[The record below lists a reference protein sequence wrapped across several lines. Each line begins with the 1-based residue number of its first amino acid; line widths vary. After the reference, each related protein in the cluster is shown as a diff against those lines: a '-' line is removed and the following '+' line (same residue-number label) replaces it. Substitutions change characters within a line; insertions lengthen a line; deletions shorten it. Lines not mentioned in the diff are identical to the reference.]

1 MGVLYTFLGGIYMAT
16 YDERARNYATNAR
29 QEYLNSL
36 SYLTD
41 DLAAKN
47 QIDQQTLAD
56 KYNTLYEQ
64 IARQQDKVNTKF
76 GTDAQAAY
84 INKLMADRA
93 LDEQLSQLGVSTQGF
108 GVNQRMLNENAY
120 GQNLAALQQ
129 QQSENLGDL
138 ANQLNDARGQ
148 YNVASGQLASD
159 YLAQLANAKQTQ
171 QSMADKFYTQ
181 AYNNYLADLQYQDQL
196 AQQQWENNYRAQQ
209 LAASKSSAKASAK
222 ASSGLGSYAETR
234 YNQLTGSDMSV
245 TEKRRL
251 LDDDKANGRISDAE
265 YNKILGLLGMNA
277 TSEEGLYDRL
287 LSTISKY
294 DNLYTKAEDNSLAAI
309 KTTMSDAISQA
320 YYDKRLT
327 ETDAE
332 KLLTQINNLKYKS
345 GNGGSFGGR

>member
-1 MGVLYTFLGGIYMAT
+1 MAT
-16 YDERARNYATNAR
+16 YDERARQYATNAK

-47 QIDQQTLAD
+47 KVDQQALAD
-56 KYNTLYEQ
+56 KYNTLYDQ
-64 IARQQDKVNTKF
+64 IARQQDTVNQRYS
-76 GTDAQAAY
+76 TDAQAAY
-84 INKLMADRA
+84 LNKLMADRA

-108 GVNQRMLNENAY
+108 GVNQRMLNETAY
-120 GQNLAALQQ
+120 GQNKAVLQQ
-129 QQSENLGDL
+129 QRSDELADL

-159 YLAQLANAKQTQ
+159 YLAALASAKQNQ
-171 QSMADKFYTQ
+171 QTMADKYYTQ
-181 AYNNYLADLQYQDQL
+181 AYNNYLADLQYQDQM
-196 AQQQWENNYRAQQ
+196 AQQQWENDYRNRQ
-209 LAASKSSAKASAK
+209 LAASKASASASAKAS
-222 ASSGLGSYAETR
+222 SSGLGSYAETR
-234 YNQLTGSDMSV
+234 YNQLSGSDMSV

-251 LDDDKANGRISDAE
+251 LDDDKANGRMSDAE

-309 KTTMSDAISQA
+309 KTSMSDAISQA

-332 KLLTQINNLKYKS
+332 KLLKQINNLKYKS